1 MYKRL
6 TPCIFIERGKAV
18 QWFDDRTVIADD
30 VMELAR
36 HYNERGADELI
47 IFDLSDSD
55 EEHDETINLLHQCKH
70 FFICIPLLRHNC
82 FFLSQHQILDK
93 NAAKM
98 PSRHISS
105 ISKSHKYLSIQVFNP
120 SPA

>member
-55 EEHDETINLLHQCKH
+55 EEHDETINLLKQINRAISIPMVVGGNIQPCRGCEEDSLCRSKTCNAE
-70 FFICIPLLRHNC
+70 FFEGTCLL
-82 FFLSQHQILDK
+82 S
-93 NAAKM
+93 
-98 PSRHISS
+98 
-105 ISKSHKYLSIQVFNP
+105 
-120 SPA
+120 

>member
-47 IFDLSDSD
+47 IS
-55 EEHDETINLLHQCKH
+55 
-70 FFICIPLLRHNC
+70 IC
-82 FFLSQHQILDK
+82 QTQMK
-93 NAAKM
+93 NM
-98 PSRHISS
+98 MRRSISS
-105 ISKSHKYLSIQVFNP
+105 NRLIVRSAFRWLSEEIFAVQRM
-120 SPA
+120 

>member
-47 IFDLSDSD
+47 IFDLSDSR
-55 EEHDETINLLHQCKH
+55 KY
-70 FFICIPLLRHNC
+70 
-82 FFLSQHQILDK
+82 
-93 NAAKM
+93 
-98 PSRHISS
+98 PSVLEKRESLYH
-105 ISKSHKYLSIQVFNP
+105 
-120 SPA
+120 

>member
-55 EEHDETINLLHQCKH
+55 EDDQPPQTDQPCNQYSNGCRRKHQTCRRCEENSLCRSETCNAE
-70 FFICIPLLRHNC
+70 
-82 FFLSQHQILDK
+82 FL
-93 NAAKM
+93 
-98 PSRHISS
+98 
-105 ISKSHKYLSIQVFNP
+105 KSTFY
-120 SPA
+120 

>member
-55 EEHDETINLLHQCKH
+55 EEHDETINLLKQTTVQSV
-70 FFICIPLLRHNC
+70 FQW
-82 FFLSQHQILDK
+82 LSEETSDVQ
-93 NAAKM
+93 KM
-98 PSRHISS
+98 
-105 ISKSHKYLSIQVFNP
+105 
-120 SPA
+120 

>member
-55 EEHDETINLLHQCKH
+55 EEHDETINLSNRSTVQSV
-70 FFICIPLLRHNC
+70 FQW
-82 FFLSQHQILDK
+82 LSEETSDVQ
-93 NAAKM
+93 KM
-98 PSRHISS
+98 
-105 ISKSHKYLSIQVFNP
+105 
-120 SPA
+120 

>member
-36 HYNERGADELI
+36 HYNERGADELLFSI
-47 IFDLSDSD
+47 CQTQMKNMMRQSTSSNRSIVQSVFQWLSEETSD
-55 EEHDETINLLHQCKH
+55 VQ
-70 FFICIPLLRHNC
+70 
-82 FFLSQHQILDK
+82 
-93 NAAKM
+93 KM
-98 PSRHISS
+98 
-105 ISKSHKYLSIQVFNP
+105 
-120 SPA
+120 

>member
-36 HYNERGADELI
+36 HCPVL
-47 IFDLSDSD
+47 
-55 EEHDETINLLHQCKH
+55 
-70 FFICIPLLRHNC
+70 
-82 FFLSQHQILDK
+82 
-93 NAAKM
+93 
-98 PSRHISS
+98 
-105 ISKSHKYLSIQVFNP
+105 YLFQTEM
-120 SPA
+120 

>member
-1 MYKRL
+1 M
-6 TPCIFIERGKAV
+6 

-55 EEHDETINLLHQCKH
+55 EEHDETAYHYPATGWNFFDICQKWSDGRYINLVG
-70 FFICIPLLRHNC
+70 
-82 FFLSQHQILDK
+82 
-93 NAAKM
+93 
-98 PSRHISS
+98 ISD
-105 ISKSHKYLSIQVFNP
+105 Y
-120 SPA
+120 

>member
-55 EEHDETINLLHQCKH
+55 EEHDETINLLQTDQPCNQYSNGCRRKHQTCRRCEEDSLCRSKT
-70 FFICIPLLRHNC
+70 CNAE
-82 FFLSQHQILDK
+82 FLQSTFH
-93 NAAKM
+93 
-98 PSRHISS
+98 
-105 ISKSHKYLSIQVFNP
+105 
-120 SPA
+120 

>member
-55 EEHDETINLLHQCKH
+55 E
-70 FFICIPLLRHNC
+70 
-82 FFLSQHQILDK
+82 
-93 NAAKM
+93 
-98 PSRHISS
+98 
-105 ISKSHKYLSIQVFNP
+105 
-120 SPA
+120 

>member
-55 EEHDETINLLHQCKH
+55 EEHDERNGHRLGCSAVAPQTSGVDQE
-70 FFICIPLLRHNC
+70 
-82 FFLSQHQILDK
+82 
-93 NAAKM
+93 
-98 PSRHISS
+98 PSVGSRSASAEAGAGSRDRRSS
-105 ISKSHKYLSIQVFNP
+105 SRRGCG
-120 SPA
+120 

>member
-47 IFDLSDSD
+47 ISICQTQMKNMMRRSTSSNRSTVQSVFQWLSEETSD
-55 EEHDETINLLHQCKH
+55 VQ
-70 FFICIPLLRHNC
+70 
-82 FFLSQHQILDK
+82 
-93 NAAKM
+93 KM
-98 PSRHISS
+98 
-105 ISKSHKYLSIQVFNP
+105 
-120 SPA
+120 

>member
-55 EEHDETINLLHQCKH
+55 EEHDVELVLVVGRSVYHAR
-70 FFICIPLLRHNC
+70 LVALY
-82 FFLSQHQILDK
+82 SVD
-93 NAAKM
+93 
-98 PSRHISS
+98 
-105 ISKSHKYLSIQVFNP
+105 
-120 SPA
+120 